1 METDRERRDLTA
13 VYAPGPGPNPAH
25 ANVARSTNGQLRI
38 EFFGDQMPPYM
49 EVMICDEKTHRAV
62 ELDPDAHAFWRL
74 EDEIGP
80 PPWLSMP
87 SSRMEDTSETKFLS
101 GVRCR
106 LYRAAGSGEIWV
118 AEDLGITMR
127 QSEVFEGIDQ
137 ITLQVSSLTVGEPD
151 PKLFLIPA
159 SGATRM
165 GGIVLSARA

>member
-1 METDRERRDLTA
+1 METDLERRAFTA
-13 VYAPGPGPNPAH
+13 VYALGPGPNPAH

-49 EVMICDEKTHRAV
+49 KVMICDE
-62 ELDPDAHAFWRL
+62 
-74 EDEIGP
+74 
-80 PPWLSMP
+80 
-87 SSRMEDTSETKFLS
+87 SETKFLS

-137 ITLQVSSLTVGEPD
+137 ITLQGFKPHRWGT
-151 PKLFLIPA
+151 
-159 SGATRM
+159 
-165 GGIVLSARA
+165 